1 MPFTAKRLAP
11 RLAAAAVWLSILA
24 CRAAGAYPAPEATNQ
39 PAVTPGSVETTAPP
53 SPVPTLTATVA
64 AVEGAWTPLAPGLEI
79 RRDPIPNEVFDDS
92 EALILRIDPAQYAF
106 RATYSQ
112 LNPRRLSGW
121 EVWAGAPPVVVNA
134 GFFETDSTPVGM
146 VIVDGERYG
155 TSLSGHGG
163 MLASKDGVISLRS
176 LAQTPYHPGEEFDY
190 AVQGRPMLLDP
201 GGVPVNFDLSA
212 ELSRRTAVA
221 VDAEGRIMIVV
232 VNDLAVSLY
241 ELRDWMRYH
250 PDIDFYAAFNLDGGG
265 STSIAINAGDTDLL
279 IDSWWRLPGAM
290 AFYPKG

>member
-1 MPFTAKRLAP
+1 MPLTVKRLAP

-24 CRAAGAYPAPEATNQ
+24 CRAAGAQPAPAAMGRSSTPPPPGETAAPSSATL
-39 PAVTPGSVETTAPP
+39 PP
-53 SPVPTLTATVA
+53 TATVA
-64 AVEGAWTPLAPGLEI
+64 AIEGAWTPLAPGLEI
-79 RRDPIPNEVFDDS
+79 RREPIPNEVFDDS
-92 EALILRIDPAQYAF
+92 EALILRIDPARYEF

-121 EVWAGAPPVVVNA
+121 EVWTGAPVVTNA

-146 VIVDGERYG
+146 VIIDGKRYG

-176 LAQTPYHPGEEFDY
+176 LARTPFRPGEEFDY

-221 VDAEGRIMIVV
+221 VDSEGRLMIVV

-279 IDSWWRLPGAM
+279 IDSWWPLPGAM

>member
-1 MPFTAKRLAP
+1 MPLTVKRLAP

-24 CRAAGAYPAPEATNQ
+24 CRATGAHPAPEATHQ
-39 PAVTPGSVETTAPP
+39 PVMTPVMVGTAAQP
-53 SPVPTLTATVA
+53 SPVPTPTPTVA
-64 AVEGAWTPLAPGLEI
+64 AVKGAWTPLAPGLEI

-92 EALILRIDPAQYAF
+92 EALILRIDPAQYTF

-121 EVWAGAPPVVVNA
+121 EVWTGASVVSNA

-155 TSLSGHGG
+155 MSLSGHGG

-176 LAQTPYHPGEEFDY
+176 LAQTPFRPGEEFDY

-221 VDAEGRIMIVV
+221 IDSEGRLMIVV

-265 STSIAINAGDTDLL
+265 STSIAINVGDTDLL
-279 IDSWWRLPGAM
+279 IDSWWPLPGAM